1 MSVTERSDLNQ
12 YLTFTLSEE
21 LFALDIA
28 WVKEILSD
36 VKITKIPRMPHFI
49 MGVINVRGHAMPV
62 INLHRKFGMPD
73 APLTNETCVIITE
86 IDLDDEM
93 VVIGALADTVQEV
106 LELKPDQIDPPPR
119 MGAAIDARFMKG
131 FGKHNDAFIIILDI
145 NGVFTDEDIEAVQ
158 KAGDYAPG
166 KTAAETEIMEA

>member
-1 MSVTERSDLNQ
+1 MAVTERSDLNQ
-12 YLTFTLSEE
+12 YLTFTLTDE

-36 VKITKIPRMPHFI
+36 VKITKIPKMPHFI

-86 IDLDDEM
+86 IEMGGEM

-106 LELKPDQIDPPPR
+106 LELKPDQIDPPPK
-119 MGAAIDARFMKG
+119 MGTAIDARFMKG
-131 FGKHNDAFIIILDI
+131 FGKHNEAFIIILDI

-158 KAGDYAPG
+158 LAGDYASREN
-166 KTAAETEIMEA
+166 AEKAEVAEA

>member
-1 MSVTERSDLNQ
+1 MAATERSVLNQ

-86 IDLDDEM
+86 INLDNEI

-106 LELKPDQIDPPPR
+106 MELKPDQIDPPPK
-119 MGAAIDARFMKG
+119 MGAAIDTRFMKG

-145 NGVFTDEDIEAVQ
+145 NGVFSDEDIEALQ
-158 KAGDYAPG
+158 MAGDYASG
-166 KTAAETEIMEA
+166 EKAERAEAMEA